1 MLKDGMDKEKL
12 RELKLKALELAKEK
26 LKREIAGRLRLKT
39 EGMTKNDI
47 NSRISEE
54 LNDKYLLVMNDV
66 WCIFE
71 LDDIGICSNN
81 KGNNVIL
88 ASRNQ
93 DICWGMDIDAIEEV
107 KSLQK

>member
-54 LNDKYLLVMNDV
+54 LNDN
-66 WCIFE
+66 
-71 LDDIGICSNN
+71 NN